1 MTTQELKEYINKV
14 LGNTIRC
21 LLPSYWWK
29 RLFGIVVD
37 KIDEV
42 ELNAG
47 KTIETS
53 LKDFEKKYPTIASRT
68 FYLTTDPDSDYA
80 KSNIKLANSIYME
93 LIMGVQSE
101 KSVDISPVYL
111 AVPLIESDD
120 LQLTCVQA
128 PQYYSLDTTTFYN
141 VIMSDAKAYDIK
153 IARDG
158 TYTKTI
164 GSGGG
169 ASALT
174 IYNGETSER
183 NKTIYNKLYQE
194 YNSNSS
200 ISSLIQVASG
210 GYTYLADVI
219 IRTYESGYVFK
230 ISAKGISEWSGY
242 NRIYPQWT
250 LKSTGQVSVQWMTD
264 FSVKTIDN
272 QSILGSGN
280 INTKITVDT
289 AMSSTST
296 NPVQNKV
303 INSVLN
309 NKQDKLNS
317 GTNIKTINNQS
328 ILGSGNINIEGGSNI
343 TVDSVVSASSTNP
356 VQNKVIKAY
365 VDNAVQN
372 VEIDVDSALSSSST
386 NPVQNKVVNTAL
398 GNKVDKVSGK
408 QLSTE
413 DFTTALKTKLEGL
426 NAFDPSEINSAINGL
441 QSQLNT
447 LVNDNASSAIESFNE
462 IIAFLNGITDTESL
476 DGIIASIEQQ
486 LTLKQNTLVS
496 GTNIKTVN
504 GESILGSGNIV
515 VDVADEVYVGSTPPT
530 DENVTVWIDLD
541 ASIGDVD
548 WNGIVVDEELS
559 PNSTNP
565 IQNKTVYALAAR
577 LDGIEAILDN
587 ING

>member
-68 FYLTTDPDSDYA
+68 FYFTEDPDSDHA
-80 KSNIKLANSIYME
+80 KSNVKLANSLYIQ
-93 LIMGVQSE
+93 LIGGASSGKQ
-101 KSVDISPVYL
+101 VDISPVYL
-111 AVPLIESDD
+111 AMPLYPPFSNFYWIQS
-120 LQLTCVQA
+120 
-128 PQYYSLDTTTFYN
+128 PQFFSLLDTTFYN
-141 VIMSDAKAYDIK
+141 VRLQDGKSYDIV
-153 IARDG
+153 INQSTGVCTQTPASG
-158 TYTKTI
+158 
-164 GSGGG
+164 GGG

-183 NKTIYNKLYQE
+183 NKTIYNKLNQE

-264 FSVKTIDN
+264 FSVKTIN
-272 QSILGSGN
+272 SQSILGSGN
-280 INTKITVDT
+280 I
-289 AMSSTST
+289 
-296 NPVQNKV
+296 
-303 INSVLN
+303 
-309 NKQDKLNS
+309 
-317 GTNIKTINNQS
+317 TI
-328 ILGSGNINIEGGSNI
+328 EAGSNV
-343 TVDSVVSASSTNP
+343 TVDSSLST
-356 VQNKVIKAY
+356 
-365 VDNAVQN
+365 
-372 VEIDVDSALSSSST
+372 SST
-386 NPVQNKVVNTAL
+386 NPVQNKVVTNAL
-398 GNKVDKVSGK
+398 
-408 QLSTE
+408 
-413 DFTTALKTKLEGL
+413 
-426 NAFDPSEINSAINGL
+426 SE
-441 QSQLNT
+441 
-447 LVNDNASSAIESFNE
+447 
-462 IIAFLNGITDTESL
+462 
-476 DGIIASIEQQ
+476 
-486 LTLKQNTLVS
+486 KQNKLVS
-496 GTNIKTVN
+496 GEDIKTIN
-504 GESILGSGNIV
+504 GESILGPGDIIL
-515 VDVADEVYVGSTPPT
+515 DAADEVYIGSTPPT

-541 ASIGDVD
+541 ASVGDVEWD
-548 WNGIVVDEELS
+548 GIVVDEELS
-559 PNSTNP
+559 PTSTNP
-565 IQNKTVYALAAR
+565 IQNKTVYALSER
-577 LDGIEAILDN
+577 LNGIEAILDN